1 MRIPVKPLRNP
12 PYRCLYE
19 VARYAVALPL
29 AALLLQSC
37 GGGGGGGSAVGPA
50 PLPPTLADVLGSW
63 RTMPQP
69 AGLAVTPSGNAVT
82 SAQLVFDQSGPY
94 RRSAISVPVS
104 TTQLRTVQ
112 IDVSG
117 TLADCTTAEVATT
130 DRANVLGLAVCVPA
144 GNLGNPA
151 ACNLAAATTPL
162 ATGTISGLLVSQNG
176 GLFAASAQIER
187 GSAGDWSL
195 AHDGLGTMVT
205 LDRDLQPVRGLRFT
219 GLGLGNFT
227 PPQPLLL
234 PGTRTFVT
242 AGVRQSDGAL
252 WHFVG
257 SNAGA
262 TTRSFAIAAPVP
274 ISVNGASSDLL
285 ALTSGAYAV
294 RHYIPGA
301 TGSGN
306 YLCVFGADHEP
317 RCLVEDGSTSDLSFV
332 AEAGAQTFLSQ
343 PIVTAAQQWQ
353 AVRLQVR
360 PQWQAPFSLRGQ
372 FDESGAVFLS
382 DASGGTVVAATNSAW
397 APRFAVLLPGLEWS
411 VQALSPQCVLVANEI
426 VDPTGLLFAL
436 LDRATGQ
443 VRSSYRMPFGLSNTV
458 MARFANDGAS
468 FLMALQGAT
477 STLVAVP
484 STAAPRAFTVTSP
497 AKLNSLFDFAHDP
510 ANDLFAVPVV
520 DNRAIFATA
529 SNLATAGAQLGC
541 LAPVNLDVMPLSVLE
556 TSFLCTVSAVPSLP
570 LTQSAATAPQTL
582 ALQQAPFGIR
592 VLAADNLPPRT
603 CP

>member
-1 MRIPVKPLRNP
+1 
-12 PYRCLYE
+12 
-19 VARYAVALPL
+19 
-29 AALLLQSC
+29 
-37 GGGGGGGSAVGPA
+37 
-50 PLPPTLADVLGSW
+50 
-63 RTMPQP
+63 MPQP
-69 AGLAVTPSGNAVT
+69 AGLDVTPSGNAVT

-112 IDVSG
+112 IDTSG

-144 GNLGNPA
+144 GNLANPA

-162 ATGTISGLLVSQNG
+162 ATGTVSGLLVSQSG

-205 LDRDLQPVRGLRFT
+205 LDRDLQPIRGLRFD
-219 GLGLGNFT
+219 GLGLGNFAA
-227 PPQPLLL
+227 PQPRLL

-242 AGVRQSDGAL
+242 AGVRQIDGAL

-262 TTRSFAIAAPVP
+262 STQSFAIAAPVALAV
-274 ISVNGASSDLL
+274 SGASSDLMP
-285 ALTSGAYAV
+285 LTGGAYAV

-301 TGSGN
+301 PGTGN
-306 YLCVFGADHEP
+306 YLCVFGADHTP
-317 RCLVEDGSTSDLSFV
+317 RCLVADGIAEGSTEDLSFT
-332 AEAGAQTFLSQ
+332 AEPGGQTFVTQ

-360 PQWQAPFSLRGQ
+360 PQWQSPFSLRGR
-372 FDESGAVFLS
+372 FDDRGAVFLS
-382 DASGGTVVAATNSAW
+382 DASGGTVLAVTTSTW
-397 APRFAVLLPGLEWS
+397 APRVSVLLPGLDWRI
-411 VQALSPQCVLVANEI
+411 QALSPQCVLVAND
-426 VDPTGLLFAL
+426 VSDPEGLLFAL
-436 LDRATGQ
+436 LDRTTGQ

-458 MARFANDGAS
+458 MARFANDGAA
-468 FLMALQGAT
+468 FLMALQGST
-477 STLVAVP
+477 STIVAVP
-484 STAAPRAFTVTSP
+484 GGQATPRAFTVTSP
-497 AKLNSLFDFAHDP
+497 AKISSLFDFAHDA

-529 SNLATAGAQLGC
+529 SNLATAGASLGC
-541 LAPVNLDVMPLSVLE
+541 LAPVNLDVMPMSVVE
-556 TSFLCTVSAVPSLP
+556 TSFVSTVIAVPSLP
-570 LTQSAATAPQTL
+570 LTQSAAAEPQTL
-582 ALQQAPFGIR
+582 TLQLAPFGIR
-592 VLAADNLPPRT
+592 VLAADNTPPRT